1 MLDMHIDKQ
10 KKLKIQIFDWIDYEK
25 SLIKGMVL
33 LRSICL
39 ETNTD
44 ICLVV
49 YDEEYKPIW
58 ITIMEIFSFEVKNDK
73 YIDIDIDT
81 FLSVY
86 EYAAYTENCL
96 VMLDARIF
104 FETLIKLKHANNVNV
119 NDAINFYKDYD
130 FTIFNTYTNVNKT
143 TRDLIVLY

>member
-1 MLDMHIDKQ
+1 
-10 KKLKIQIFDWIDYEK
+10 
-25 SLIKGMVL
+25 MVL